1 MYLTC
6 TVKISDEDVKQF
18 LQEVA
23 GYEEEEL
30 EDMSDYRLQNE
41 ATEAISG
48 VLSDHF
54 SDYYVLDCNTITVG
68 DFDD

>member
-30 EDMSDYRLQNE
+30 EDKITIY
-41 ATEAISG
+41 SG
-48 VLSDHF
+48 DVCRNAKIL
-54 SDYYVLDCNTITVG
+54 
-68 DFDD
+68 